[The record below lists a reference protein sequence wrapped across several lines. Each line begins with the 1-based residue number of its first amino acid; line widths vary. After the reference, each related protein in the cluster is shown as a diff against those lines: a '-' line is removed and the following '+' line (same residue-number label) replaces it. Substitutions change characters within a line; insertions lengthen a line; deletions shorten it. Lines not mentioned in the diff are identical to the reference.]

1 MEPSSSAAETCNPK
15 KRKNEA
21 STEHNSMKRSK
32 TEEGCD
38 EELRNRPSGS
48 PRLSVQLDRLQQ
60 PVSLLEL
67 TELLHFAALGTAGG
81 LKQPSWCHLHH
92 QKKVK
97 GVNVVILEGLSQSH
111 FYKNYLTMEHLRTNY
126 TTRVTFT
133 PSPIS
138 VASGIFS
145 SDVPKLDRPPV
156 PKSDDKLHK
165 AVKHH
170 PVIKKYG
177 TQKRGVTAYVLT
189 QEEMIKNH
197 FPVRGIRG
205 FEDFSC
211 TKNNVRV
218 TDDSPLYGLDCEMC
232 LTEKGHELTR
242 VSLVDS
248 DGNCVLDEL
257 VKPQSRVLNYLTK
270 FSGITAAMLQ
280 PITTTLR
287 VVQAKLRMLLPG
299 DAVLVGHSLNNDL
312 IALKLIHQHV
322 IDTSLLYKKELGQ
335 KFKLKVLAEMV
346 LKRQIQT
353 DENNGHN
360 PTEDAAAALE
370 LAQYFIKTG
379 PHQVVELHLEEL
391 WGYKPKEE
399 SSECSPAPSHRF
411 TDILRTIGR
420 SVTYLGKR
428 ADVALDLSN
437 QQWYS
442 TDKEVLSSFRRQT
455 KNLFLSIVQFSSFSD
470 HLRRHS
476 AHQEQLYQSVCSDL
490 RDMCVVF
497 AGPFPPDFSD
507 REVRRLFRCCGRVR
521 NIRMLNTS
529 VRIHAEVAFEML
541 EGALLALKVLD
552 GLRVL
557 GQPIKVQ
564 RPVKE
569 SMLDLDLYLDTLLV
583 DSLNS
588 KHLYAVKPS
597 QQMAQNVNISQK
609 VNQYVVE
616 SKGLSATSRKLT
628 NGLPPAK
635 KKCKRSHLTTLKLSE
650 ETVREAFDH
659 FGTVESIVLPSK
671 CSKHVCIEFES
682 SEGKLAALSSS
693 EDLLSD
699 RFLIHPSVTPPHLPS
714 WVAMTTAETK
724 SNEETNEGRESAHM
738 DSSSQGQAGSRV
750 MKKLDF
756 RLRKVFRSLPEGS
769 LSVVVLPGQTSENGH
784 YPGLCLF
791 QVKVSR
797 ENVK

>member
-15 KRKNEA
+15 KRKTEA

-38 EELRNRPSGS
+38 EELLNRPSGS

-170 PVIKKYG
+170 PIIKKYG

-197 FPVRGIRG
+197 FPVRG

-379 PHQVVELHLEEL
+379 PHQV
-391 WGYKPKEE
+391 GYCFKDT
-399 SSECSPAPSHRF
+399 S
-411 TDILRTIGR
+411 G
-420 SVTYLGKR
+420 
-428 ADVALDLSN
+428 
-437 QQWYS
+437 
-442 TDKEVLSSFRRQT
+442 QT

-476 AHQEQLYQSVCSDL
+476 AHQEQLHQS
-490 RDMCVVF
+490 
-497 AGPFPPDFSD
+497 
-507 REVRRLFRCCGRVR
+507 VRRLSLCNVLKKVGMIFILARFVPAGVFR
-521 NIRMLNTS
+521 
-529 VRIHAEVAFEML
+529 
-541 EGALLALKVLD
+541 
-552 GLRVL
+552 
-557 GQPIKVQ
+557 
-564 RPVKE
+564 
-569 SMLDLDLYLDTLLV
+569 
-583 DSLNS
+583 
-588 KHLYAVKPS
+588 PS
-597 QQMAQNVNISQK
+597 
-609 VNQYVVE
+609 
-616 SKGLSATSRKLT
+616 G
-628 NGLPPAK
+628 
-635 KKCKRSHLTTLKLSE
+635 
-650 ETVREAFDH
+650 
-659 FGTVESIVLPSK
+659 
-671 CSKHVCIEFES
+671 HVCCVRRAVPS
-682 SEGKLAALSSS
+682 G
-693 EDLLSD
+693 LL
-699 RFLIHPSVTPPHLPS
+699 
-714 WVAMTTAETK
+714 
-724 SNEETNEGRESAHM
+724 
-738 DSSSQGQAGSRV
+738 
-750 MKKLDF
+750 
-756 RLRKVFRSLPEGS
+756 
-769 LSVVVLPGQTSENGH
+769 
-784 YPGLCLF
+784 
-791 QVKVSR
+791 
-797 ENVK
+797 